1 MHKYWPTLKSWI
13 NFTFSTIYAGGA
25 LANRSVQVSERASR
39 MNKAALTNWSGEN
52 LPVCYRWC
60 KKKKKKGG
68 RWTSISV
75 MRLLLL
81 DLKISP
87 YLSWAWLSIRSAPQ
101 VVCFGLLMSCFY
113 FSGLKEENFT
123 LWGDDGGQS
132 FLGQK
137 ILKKKKIHQR
147 HLIAI

>member
-60 KKKKKKGG
+60 KKKKKWQVNVYFGHAPA
-68 RWTSISV
+68 SIGSENQPLSV
-75 MRLLLL
+75 MGLAEHQISPTSCMLWAFNELLLFQWI
-81 DLKISP
+81 KRREFYIVRR
-87 YLSWAWLSIRSAPQ
+87 WRRSE
-101 VVCFGLLMSCFY
+101 
-113 FSGLKEENFT
+113 FSGPKDT
-123 LWGDDGGQS
+123 L
-132 FLGQK
+132 
-137 ILKKKKIHQR
+137 KKKIHQR